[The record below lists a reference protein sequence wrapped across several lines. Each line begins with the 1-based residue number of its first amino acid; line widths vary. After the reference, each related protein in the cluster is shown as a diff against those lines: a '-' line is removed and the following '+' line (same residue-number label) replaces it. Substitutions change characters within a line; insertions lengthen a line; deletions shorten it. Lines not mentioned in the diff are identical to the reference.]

1 MKTGAIELV
10 DESEGWRIGVGVQ
23 RTVFMAT
30 EAMDPVRAVAEIPAE
45 MQEEKLETFELRET
59 GREEK
64 DRPWKAGETGVASGR
79 KAQMIGV
86 AEAVAEVAGET
97 AIEESVVGSLAVGL
111 EIGARE
117 GVIESAEEASDQTT
131 AARGGIAAAFG
142 EEIEFGNA
150 RGAAMAEELDDARN
164 RIRAVESAF
173 GAVDDFEL
181 VDVVEGL
188 VGKIEEAAGFVEW
201 RAVNEEFCE
210 IGVAAIEEKGG
221 ETSFAAGA
229 SDGGARKSAESIGE
243 RDELTLAD
251 FVGREDIDGS
261 RSLADFERLG
271 VGGDDDIFGDLRD
284 FELDV
289 ESTRI

>member
-1 MKTGAIELV
+1 
-10 DESEGWRIGVGVQ
+10 
-23 RTVFMAT
+23 MAT

-59 GREEK
+59 VREEK
-64 DRPWKAGETGVASGR
+64 DRPWKTGETGVASGGE
-79 KAQMIGV
+79 AQMIGL
-86 AEAVAEVAGET
+86 AETVAEVAGET
-97 AIEESVVGSLAVGL
+97 AIEKSVVGSLAVGL
-111 EIGARE
+111 EIGARK
-117 GVIESAEEASDQTT
+117 GVVKRAEKAGHQST

-142 EEIEFGNA
+142 EKIEFGNA
-150 RGAAMAEELDDARN
+150 RGAAMAEELDDARHV
-164 RIRAVESAF
+164 IGAVESAF

-201 RAVNEEFCE
+201 RAVNEEFCA

-221 ETSFAAGA
+221 ETSFAAGE
-229 SDGGARKSAESIGE
+229 SDSDAGKSADSIGD
-243 RDELTLAD
+243 RDKLTLSD
-251 FVGREDIDGS
+251 FVGREDIDGG
-261 RSLADFERLG
+261 RRLAEFVRLG